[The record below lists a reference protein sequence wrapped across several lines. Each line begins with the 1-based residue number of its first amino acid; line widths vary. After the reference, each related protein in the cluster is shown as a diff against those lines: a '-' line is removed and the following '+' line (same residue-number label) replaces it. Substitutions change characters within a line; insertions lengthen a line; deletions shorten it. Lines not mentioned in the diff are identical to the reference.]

1 MDEKQLQDEIERLK
15 SISESYRHII
25 EENIKAGVKDGKS
38 VEESTKSAY
47 KFAKSMED
55 ASKRFKKSYDEI
67 KVQIDGLKDQYKKQ
81 NLTAYELEDSLKTL
95 RQQVNSTTDQSK
107 KAALI
112 EAKSELEAANAR
124 NKATDIF
131 KDSLG
136 QLSGVAIAGVVK
148 SFTGAAKSALGGG
161 DALKVAGDFMSSQI
175 DMANGATQVG
185 SKALSD
191 FGAATAGSG
200 GKLKYLGV
208 AASVGGAA
216 LSFFG
221 NQVSELAKAGIGFMM
236 SQTQKMIAGFQ
247 SLSASGA
254 IFAGGMKEMTDT
266 ALRGNMTL
274 EQFAKVV
281 SENKD
286 ALAQLGMGVG
296 EGSRRMVAAMEAGG
310 KGAQKAMFSL
320 GMSAEEQAATY
331 AQVMAQMAGP
341 SGTLKASNA
350 EVAARTQQYAA
361 NLKLLSDLTGEDM
374 KAKQET
380 IRQENDNLAFQQQL
394 DGMDEKQRLDIQES
408 MKGMSETQRKALREN
423 MIYGS
428 VISKD
433 AAIAQATNSGL
444 QKTNDEF
451 ARKAKDGTLNLD
463 ETLKIQG
470 QNSEEIHKAAM
481 GNKALAMAG
490 AAGGADA
497 AKAAADQLK
506 TDQLTRKLQEAS
518 TEEERKKIREQIAA
532 GKAGGREEV
541 NLQEVQQQFAVD
553 MQKIARD
560 NLPEFSKAL
569 ITTVD
574 QVKASVKGLAEMS
587 VKAGESAG
595 NMGKFTEYLGIA
607 AAGMQGLMTVFDAVK
622 GFKGGGGVGG
632 ALKGAVGLGGGG
644 ATAPAAGSLS
654 GWKSG
659 ATAVS
664 QAAEGAGSTIAKGVG
679 TAATAAAES
688 GGGLLKGAGK
698 LLGKAGGPLGAL
710 VGIGMAA
717 KDYSDISDKE
727 KAGKITAEE
736 ASKQKGGAIGEA
748 GGGLAGGLAGAA
760 SGAAM
765 GALLGPIGA
774 AVGGI
779 VGGIAGGFGGG
790 KLGKWGGE
798 SLMGG
803 EKKPENGMTTVKMNG
818 MPNNTVATNAM
829 PNLTMM
835 NQRERMEALEKM
847 AKDNGSASSDST
859 ANKAAAE
866 TMKQQADMIEIMKK
880 QSDMFERQLTNS
892 EELKRIM
899 SDHKDVT
906 QQLSYNMS

>member
-1 MDEKQLQDEIERLK
+1 MDDKQLQDEIDRLK

-47 KFAKSMED
+47 RFAKNMED

-67 KVQIDGLKDQYKKQ
+67 RVQIDGLKDQYKKQ
-81 NLTAYELEDSLKTL
+81 NLTADELEDSLKTL

-107 KAALI
+107 KAELI
-112 EAKSELEAANAR
+112 KAKSELESANAR

-221 NQVSELAKAGIGFMM
+221 NQVSELAKAGIGFMI

-310 KGAQKAMFSL
+310 KGAQKAMFAL

-341 SGTLKASNA
+341 TGTLKASNA

-394 DGMDEKQRLDIQES
+394 DGMDEKQRIDIQES

-470 QNSEEIHKAAM
+470 QNSDEIHKAAM

-490 AAGGADA
+490 MAGGADA
-497 AKAAADQLK
+497 AKAAQDQMKADQLA
-506 TDQLTRKLQEAS
+506 RKLQSAA
-518 TEEERKKIREQIAA
+518 TEEERKKILEQMEA
-532 GKAGGREEV
+532 GKGGGREEV

-595 NMGKFTEYLGIA
+595 TMGKFTEYLGIA

-622 GFKGGGGVGG
+622 GFKGGGGIGG
-632 ALKGAVGLGGGG
+632 ALKGAAGLGGGG
-644 ATAPAAGSLS
+644 GAAAKGVV
-654 GWKSG
+654 G
-659 ATAVS
+659 
-664 QAAEGAGSTIAKGVG
+664 AAEGAGSTIAKGVG
-679 TAATAAAES
+679 TAATAAAEG

-829 PNLTMM
+829 PNLTTM

-847 AKDNGSASSDST
+847 AKDNGSASYDST

-899 SDHKDVT
+899 ADHKDVT